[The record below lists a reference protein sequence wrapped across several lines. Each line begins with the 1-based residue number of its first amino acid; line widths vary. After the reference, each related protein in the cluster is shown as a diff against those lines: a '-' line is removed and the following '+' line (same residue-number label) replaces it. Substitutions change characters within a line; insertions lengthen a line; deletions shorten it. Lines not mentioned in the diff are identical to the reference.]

1 MMEEWAT
8 GHVIGSLHARRDLDI
23 AEGILIGLRRCDPR
37 TAYEDLL
44 GAAKRHGV
52 ALMAIASALVDLT
65 RVDGESP
72 SETAG
77 PAHSAARREW
87 GGLLGEGGSL
97 DVLASFAA
105 SLGQIVQRAEQL
117 QSPQRVAKELARS
130 TSRILGDVGGGISLL
145 ESDQQAPKAPWQSR
159 SEVVSELTRREYEI
173 LQLMTKGATNR
184 EIATTIFLSEETVK
198 WHVQHILQKF
208 GVANRGQAVATYLQS
223 LKRVECRVAA
233 EGHATRAGW
242 VSPLHVGVSPPNPL
256 TRPRARPTLLTR
268 TPNNPHSLQ
277 NVRCAPSN
285 QTGDTR
291 WELSHA
297 HNGVG
302 GSDNSPMTEGEARR

>member
-8 GHVIGSLHARRDLDI
+8 GHVIRSLQARRDLDI

-37 TAYEDLL
+37 IAYEELL
-44 GAAKRHGV
+44 GAAKRHCV
-52 ALMAIASALVDLT
+52 AVMAIASALVDLT
-65 RVDGESP
+65 CVRDESP

-77 PAHSAARREW
+77 PAHSAAQAEW
-87 GGLLGEGGSL
+87 GGLLREGGSR
-97 DVLASFAA
+97 DVLASFTA
-105 SLGQIVQRAEQL
+105 SLGQIVERAEQL
-117 QSPQRVAKELARS
+117 QSPQSVAEQLARS
-130 TSRILGDVGGGISLL
+130 TSGILGGVGGDISLL
-145 ESDQQAPKAPWQSR
+145 ESDQQTPKAPWQSR
-159 SEVVSELTRREYEI
+159 SEVVSELTRREYEV

-184 EIATTIFLSEETVK
+184 QIATRIFLSEETVK
-198 WHVQHILQKF
+198 WHVKHILRKF

-223 LKRVECRVAA
+223 LNRVECRVAA
-233 EGHATRAGW
+233 EGHATRARW
-242 VSPLHVGVSPPNPL
+242 VLPLHVGVSPPNPL
-256 TRPRARPTLLTR
+256 TPPRARPTLVTR

-277 NVRCAPSN
+277 NVPCAPSN

-291 WELSHA
+291 WELSQA